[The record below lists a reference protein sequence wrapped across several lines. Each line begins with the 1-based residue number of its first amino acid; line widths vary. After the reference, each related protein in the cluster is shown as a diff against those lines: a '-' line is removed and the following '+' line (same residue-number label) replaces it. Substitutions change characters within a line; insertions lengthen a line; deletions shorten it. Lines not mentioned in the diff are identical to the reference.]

1 MKFSKENK
9 MRLFVYK
16 TLFIFV
22 CVLILYKL
30 TLGNLISNLEDKIL
44 NLSTKENAIAIKEKI
59 RQEIKGSLKNEK
71 ILNEEDAVLL
81 NKFFNKIKKEIEA
94 AD

>member
-59 RQEIKGSLKNEK
+59 RQEIKGSLKKEK

>member
-44 NLSTKENAIAIKEKI
+44 IFQPKKM
-59 RQEIKGSLKNEK
+59 
-71 ILNEEDAVLL
+71 LL
-81 NKFFNKIKKEIEA
+81 Q
-94 AD
+94 